1 MAVARSGAMTAVRS
15 QKSLASF
22 LLWRSSR
29 PEDVVALA
37 DGGQRPR
44 GVVWVGADQQVDAGA
59 PYLLPLAELVELGAR
74 SDQHLAGPQLLISAR
89 RTPVGSPSVRKMRT
103 VLPVTPASQHL

>member
-1 MAVARSGAMTAVRS
+1 MRS

-37 DGGQRPR
+37 GGGQRPR
-44 GVVWVGADQQVDAGA
+44 RVVRVVRVGADERGDAGA
-59 PYLLPLAELVELGAR
+59 PG
-74 SDQHLAGPQLLISAR
+74 ISPIL
-89 RTPVGSPSVRKMRT
+89 TGTEVG
-103 VLPVTPASQHL
+103 